1 MTKKNFSFTLEATKG
16 KMRSGVIKTQR
27 GEIKTP
33 MFMPVG
39 TLATVKSLDTKD
51 IKDLQA
57 PIILA
62 NTYHL
67 YLRPGMERLQAM
79 GGVHKFMGWNRPMLS
94 DSGGFQVFSLG
105 RQQLH
110 SRAKKKSEQD
120 ELAVKKEFTAQGE
133 FTANKKASRL
143 NKAGYSSKFDTAPQK
158 QPKQI
163 TRSLG
168 VRISEK
174 GAEFV
179 SHLDGSKHFFSPEIS
194 IEIQRQI
201 GADIVMALD
210 ECVSDSESKE
220 YVKNSIDRTHRW
232 AKRCYDYWI
241 KNKRLSV
248 YGEYQALFG
257 IIQGAMYE
265 DLRKESAEFI
275 SSLDFD
281 GIAVGGET
289 TGYNMS
295 GTREMMGWIEK
306 ILPADKPRYAMG
318 LGRDPQDLLDAVS
331 VGFDMFDCVGPTR
344 LARNGAL
351 YYGQLVEKNGKP
363 EFKSEYKNGR
373 LNIGNQKFF
382 TDEKVI
388 QEGCDCYTCENRY
401 SRGYLNHL
409 YRTKELAYY
418 RLASIH
424 NVRFM
429 VRLAENLRI
438 MIFNAQET

>member
-1 MTKKNFSFTLEATKG
+1 MKKNFSFKLEATKG
-16 KMRSGVIKTQR
+16 KMRAGVITTQR

-51 IKDLQA
+51 IKNLDA

-79 GGVHKFMGWNRPMLS
+79 GGVHKFMGWNRPMLT

-110 SRAKKKSEQD
+110 SRSKKKLE
-120 ELAVKKEFTAQGE
+120 EKEIAL
-133 FTANKKASRL
+133 NKKANEL
-143 NKAGYSSKFDTAPQK
+143 NKAGYSTKFDTAPQK

-168 VRISEK
+168 VKISEE

-179 SHLDGSKHFFSPEIS
+179 SHLDGSKHFFSPEVA
-194 IEIQRQI
+194 IEIQRKI
-201 GADIVMALD
+201 GADIIMALD
-210 ECVSDSESKE
+210 ECVADNESKQ
-220 YVKNSIDRTHRW
+220 YVKDSIDRTHRW
-232 AKRCYDYWI
+232 AERCFIYWK
-241 KNKRLSV
+241 KNKKQSV
-248 YGEYQALFG
+248 YGDYQALFG
-257 IIQGAMYE
+257 IIQGAMFK
-265 DLRKESAEFI
+265 DLRKESAKFI
-275 SSLDFD
+275 TSLDFD

-295 GTREMMGWIEK
+295 GTREMMGWIED

-363 EFKSEYKNGR
+363 AFESEYKNGR

-382 TDEKVI
+382 TDENII
-388 QEGCDCYTCENRY
+388 QEGCDCYTCENGY

-438 MIFNAQET
+438 MILNAQKTEES